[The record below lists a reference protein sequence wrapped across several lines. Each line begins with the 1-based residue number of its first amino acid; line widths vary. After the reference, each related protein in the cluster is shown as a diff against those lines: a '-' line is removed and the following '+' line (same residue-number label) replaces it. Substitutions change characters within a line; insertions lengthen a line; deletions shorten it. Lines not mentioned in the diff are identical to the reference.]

1 MYTPEINF
9 LKERPDVLT
18 TARTGGG
25 AVAAAE
31 AAEGSQN
38 WIPAIGLGVAVAA
51 VAMGAFWYFQ
61 DSFSRQR
68 ETLRAERARLDSEL
82 STANAELSQLQNANQ
97 ELQTIRTQ
105 TEGFRSFL
113 GSVQPWSAIL
123 EEVRRRIPGQGVW
136 ITNISASG
144 DTVNIQGEALDFPLV
159 NDFLLTLLDSN
170 FVTSAVLNSAS
181 RAEGTPETEASV
193 AYSIT
198 VTVRT
203 IGDPDPEFT
212 RELEQRGAIGLVEK
226 IRILRRVEAN

>member
-9 LKERPDVLT
+9 LKERPEVP
-18 TARTGGG
+18 ASVQTG
-25 AVAAAE
+25 AE
-31 AAEGSQN
+31 AIAAPPTAAGVGS
-38 WIPAIGLGVAVAA
+38 WALALGLGFAAAA
-51 VAMGAFWYFQ
+51 VAMGGFLYFQ
-61 DSFSRQR
+61 AHFLRQR
-68 ETLRAERARLDSEL
+68 DALRAERTRLEGEL
-82 STANAELSQLQNANQ
+82 STANAELTRLQGLSQ

-113 GSVQPWSAIL
+113 GSIQPWSAIL

-212 RELEQRGAIGLVEK
+212 RELEQRGAIGLVAK
-226 IRILRRVEAN
+226 IRTLRQAEAN

>member
-18 TARTGGG
+18 AAQAGGG
-25 AVAAAE
+25 AVAAPTTAAGAE
-31 AAEGSQN
+31 SWAL
-38 WIPAIGLGVAVAA
+38 AIGLGVAVTA
-51 VAMGAFWYFQ
+51 VAMGTFWYFQ

-68 ETLRAERARLDSEL
+68 NTLRAERTRLDGEL
-82 STANAELSQLQNANQ
+82 STANAELTRLQGLSQ

-123 EEVRRRIPGQGVW
+123 EEVRRRIPGRGVW

-144 DTVNIQGEALDFPLV
+144 DTVNIQGGALDFPLV

-181 RAEGTPETEASV
+181 RVEGTPETEPSV
-193 AYSIT
+193 TYGLT
-198 VTVRT
+198 VTIRT

-226 IRILRRVEAN
+226 IRILRQVEGN